1 MPVGINTQ
9 SNATNDRAPG
19 FTIEGFGQNAARNKL
34 TGRKVR
40 NFWHR
45 ASQISAR
52 LVKNRSRLLNFRA
65 LSPAIQ
71 LISRPNRQPTASAVC
86 DVGNFKLRMMPL
98 YKPSGHKIAQL
109 IENINISD
117 LNES

>member
-1 MPVGINTQ
+1 MDQ
-9 SNATNDRAPG
+9 
-19 FTIEGFGQNAARNKL
+19 L
-34 TGRKVR
+34 
-40 NFWHR
+40 
-45 ASQISAR
+45 
-52 LVKNRSRLLNFRA
+52 LVKGRLGRLNRKQES
-65 LSPAIQ
+65 SPAIQ

-109 IENINISD
+109 IENINTSD